1 MADPRYLTWR
11 SYTVRVLYVGTLSWY
26 RTDSYWNASKSMYG
40 STMGTA
46 IVLSTNVYSEVDNN
60 SSTSVNKGK
69 TFVFAYGDGSGV
81 QLNHIA
87 YGTTPH
93 ASNNTA
99 GAGTNTLS
107 TAPSSFTNSSPNMVN
122 E

>member
-1 MADPRYLTWR
+1 MNDPRYLTWR
-11 SYTVRVLYVGTLSWY
+11 SYTVRILYAGALSWY
-26 RTDSYWNASKSMYG
+26 RTDSYWNSTKSMYG
-40 STMGTA
+40 STLGTG
-46 IVLSTNVYSEVDNN
+46 ITLSTNVYSVVDNN
-60 SSTSVNKGK
+60 SATVAKGQ
-69 TFVFAYGDGSGV
+69 TFVFAYGDGSGI

-87 YGTTPH
+87 FGTTPH

-107 TAPSSFTNSSPNMVN
+107 TAPSSFTNTSPNLVN